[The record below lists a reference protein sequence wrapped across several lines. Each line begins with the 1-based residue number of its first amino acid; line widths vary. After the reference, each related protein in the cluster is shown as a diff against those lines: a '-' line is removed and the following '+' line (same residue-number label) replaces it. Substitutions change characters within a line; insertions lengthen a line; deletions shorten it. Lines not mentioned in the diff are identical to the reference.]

1 MKIENSNQNHYDAEL
16 LKAMIDRS
24 GEIYFV
30 FDVLQNRFQYVN
42 EAFED
47 ITKRPRKELIDQP
60 KLLIN
65 LIHPEDLAYVKKS
78 FTDLLTKASPT
89 MLDFRICRPDGTER
103 WIRLK
108 VYHILKNDSITHL
121 SGIAEDDTARKVGI
135 FNMQK
140 INGWKDANLE
150 ILSHDLRGPIGTVKM
165 LASVIDKKIP
175 NNPELHKLTQMIEDI
190 SRRNIDLIETLLT
203 KEFLAT
209 AAVEISLERL
219 DVVWE
224 INQAM
229 DIYLKSQQ
237 NIKKHIRFTHSHEN
251 VFANIDSMKFL
262 QVINNL
268 VSNAIKFTG
277 DDGDIRVHL
286 EKLDTSF
293 LVTVSDN
300 GIGIPKTLQ
309 PSLFSKYTKS
319 GREGVEGEKSIG
331 LGMWIVKKLTEE
343 HGGKVWFTSEVD
355 KGSTFYVELPLGC

>member
-1 MKIENSNQNHYDAEL
+1 MEDANRKYPDAGL
-16 LKAMIDRS
+16 LSAMTDLAD
-24 GEIYFV
+24 EIYFV
-30 FDVLQNRFQYVN
+30 FDVLENRFQYIN
-42 EAFED
+42 DAFEEV
-47 ITKRPRKELIDQP
+47 TKRNRQELIDRP
-60 KLLIN
+60 KLLIK
-65 LIHPEDLAYVKKS
+65 LIHREDLAYVKSS
-78 FTDLLTKASPT
+78 FKILTTKPSPT
-89 MLDFRICRPDGTER
+89 LLDFRICRPDGSER

-108 VYHILKNDSITHL
+108 VYPILLNDKITHL
-121 SGIAEDDTARKVGI
+121 SGLAEDDTARKVGI

-165 LASVIDKKIP
+165 LASLIDKILP
-175 NNPELHKLTQMIEDI
+175 NNPELHKLTQMIENI

-209 AAVEISLERL
+209 AAVEISRERL

-237 NIKKHIRFTHSHEN
+237 NIQKKISFTHSHEN

-262 QVINNL
+262 QIVNNL

-286 EKLDTSF
+286 EKLDSTF
-293 LVTVSDN
+293 LVTVTDN
-300 GIGIPKTLQ
+300 GIGIPKSLQ
-309 PSLFSKYTKS
+309 PSLFKKYTKA

-343 HGGKVWFTSEVD
+343 HDGKVWFTSEVG
-355 KGSTFYVELPLGC
+355 KGSTFYLELPLSW